1 MCRLYGVTRAGFY
14 AWNKRTPSARAQANM
29 QLMQSID
36 RLHRASGCT
45 YGSPRI
51 TRALRQHG
59 CRVSE
64 NRVARLMRHHHV
76 KARCATLY
84 RANPG
89 AHAFYMSVPNRQ
101 LTSLAAQRDHVWVA
115 DVTYLKVADQWHYLA
130 AVMDKCSRRIVGWS
144 LSITRD
150 VRLTLQALDRAVAAR
165 RPRAGL
171 IFHTDRGIEY
181 AAYGFRAR
189 LARLGFVQSMNRPQ
203 QMNDNGH
210 MESFFHSMK
219 ADAIHGIRFSRIE
232 DLRITLRRYIA
243 FYNETRLHSS
253 LNYVPPAT
261 FEKQLAPQ
269 GCQ

>member
-1 MCRLYGVTRAGFY
+1 
-14 AWNKRTPSARAQANM
+14 M
-29 QLMQSID
+29 QTIG
-36 RLHRASGCT
+36 RLHRESGCT

-51 TRALRQHG
+51 TRALQQRG

-64 NRVARLMRHHHV
+64 NRVARLMRSHHM

-89 AHAFYMSVPNRQ
+89 AHTFYTSVPNRQ
-101 LTSLAAQRDHVWVA
+101 LTVLASRRDHVWVA
-115 DVTYLKVADQWHYLA
+115 DVTYLKVADRWHYLA

-144 LSITRD
+144 LSVTRD

-171 IFHTDRGIEY
+171 VFHTDRGIEY
-181 AAYGFRAR
+181 AAYDFRAR

-203 QMNDNGH
+203 QMNDNSH

-219 ADAIHGIRFSRIE
+219 ADVMHGAHFSDQVE
-232 DLRITLRRYIA
+232 LRNAVRAYVA
-243 FYNETRLHSS
+243 FYNEQRLHSS

-261 FEKQLAPQ
+261 FEKQLASRR
-269 GCQ
+269 CQ

>member
-1 MCRLYGVTRAGFY
+1 
-14 AWNKRTPSARAQANM
+14 M
-29 QLMQSID
+29 QTID
-36 RLHRASGCT
+36 QLHRDSRCT

-51 TRALRQHG
+51 TRALHQRG

-64 NRVARLMRHHHV
+64 NRVARLMRYHHV

-89 AHAFYMSVPNRQ
+89 AHAFYTSVPNRQ
-101 LTSLAAQRDHVWVA
+101 LKSLAAQRDHVWVA

-144 LSITRD
+144 LSVTRD

-189 LARLGFVQSMNRPQ
+189 LARLGIVQSMNRPQ

-219 ADAIHGIRFSRIE
+219 ADVIHGIRFSNVE
-232 DLRITLRRYIA
+232 DLKNVVRDYVA
-243 FYNETRLHSS
+243 FYNWQRLHSS

-261 FEKQLAPQ
+261 FEKQLAPR

>member
-1 MCRLYGVTRAGFY
+1 
-14 AWNKRTPSARAQANM
+14 M
-29 QLMQSID
+29 QTID
-36 RLHRASGCT
+36 RLHRDSRCT

-51 TRALRQHG
+51 TRALRQG
-59 CRVSE
+59 GYRVSE
-64 NRVARLMRHHHV
+64 KRVARLMRQHHV

-84 RANPG
+84 RAHPG
-89 AHAFYMSVPNRQ
+89 AHAFYLSVPNRQ
-101 LTSLAAQRDHVWVA
+101 LTCLATQRNHVWVG
-115 DVTYLKVADQWHYLA
+115 DVTYLKVAEQWHYLA
-130 AVMDKCSRRIVGWS
+130 TVMDKCSRRIVGWS
-144 LSITRD
+144 LGITRD

-189 LARLGFVQSMNRPQ
+189 LARLSFVQGMNRPQ
-203 QMNDNGH
+203 HMNDNGH

-219 ADAIHGIRFSRIE
+219 ADAIHGIRFNRIE
-232 DLRITLRRYIA
+232 DLRNTVRRYIA

-261 FEKQLAPQ
+261 FEKQLASPR
-269 GCQ
+269 CQ

>member
-1 MCRLYGVTRAGFY
+1 MLTPHRRLELGV
-14 AWNKRTPSARAQANM
+14 
-29 QLMQSID
+29 
-36 RLHRASGCT
+36 
-45 YGSPRI
+45 
-51 TRALRQHG
+51 
-59 CRVSE
+59 
-64 NRVARLMRHHHV
+64 
-76 KARCATLY
+76 
-84 RANPG
+84 
-89 AHAFYMSVPNRQ
+89 
-101 LTSLAAQRDHVWVA
+101 
-115 DVTYLKVADQWHYLA
+115 
-130 AVMDKCSRRIVGWS
+130 
-144 LSITRD
+144 TRD

-219 ADAIHGIRFSRIE
+219 ADAIHGMRFSNAQ
-232 DLRITLRRYIA
+232 DLKGAVRHYIA

-261 FEKQLAPQ
+261 FEKQLASRRCQ
-269 GCQ
+269 SIRGRIRFGCD

>member
-14 AWNKRTPSARAQANM
+14 AWHNRVPSARAQANV
-29 QLMQSID
+29 QLMQTID
-36 RLHRASGCT
+36 QLHRDSRCT

-51 TRALRQHG
+51 TRALRQRG

-89 AHAFYMSVPNRQ
+89 AHAFYTSVPNRQ
-101 LTSLAAQRDHVWVA
+101 LTCLAVQRDRVWVA
-115 DVTYLKVADQWHYLA
+115 DVTYLKVADQWYYLA

-144 LSITRD
+144 LSVTRD

-203 QMNDNGH
+203 HMNDNGH

-219 ADAIHGIRFSRIE
+219 ADAIHGIRFHNTE
-232 DLRITLRRYIA
+232 DLNTAVCDYIE
-243 FYNETRLHSS
+243 FYNSQRLHSS

-261 FEKQLAPQ
+261 FENLLAPQ